1 MSALAAIAA
10 LTTAP
15 AVPGPVDVTVIT
27 NAVCA
32 GMLAK
37 PPASHLDIF
46 MKNIGGRDSVKPL
59 KEQKQWNTWQHAFLS
74 IAHAYNFKDMMNITY
89 IPDP

>member
-10 LTTAP
+10 LAPAP
-15 AVPGPVDVTVIT
+15 AVPGPVDVTAIT

-37 PPASHLDIF
+37 PPASHPDIF
-46 MKNIGGRDSVKPL
+46 MKNKGGRDSVKPL
-59 KEQKQWNTWQHAFLS
+59 KEQKHGSMHSYPLLMSTIS
-74 IAHAYNFKDMMNITY
+74 KI
-89 IPDP
+89 